1 MHCDLARILR
11 QANIIGEEHELA
23 IIEHVGSAGGT
34 VPGAIAAL
42 GIVPAFE
49 LTQHLAE
56 IFGLSV
62 VDINQCDYLP
72 LCQKLGLRELI
83 TRYHALPI
91 ESNDHTLFIALADPT
106 ITEAQEEFRFATNQQ
121 VEIRIGDERE
131 ITRCI
136 RAMYGKHRIDG
147 SANSKDITQDEL
159 ANLVQVSDDEYE
171 STEDISQDE
180 APVSRFI
187 HQVLLDAVR
196 KGASDIHFEPYEKTY
211 RIRIRCDGILI
222 QANSPASQLSR
233 RLSARLKILAKLDIA
248 ERRLP
253 QDGRIK
259 LKLNDTTAIDLRVST
274 LPTLWGEKIV
284 LRLLDSSSAVLNI
297 DTLGYSPQQK
307 ALYLD
312 ALRRPQG
319 MILMTGPTGSGK
331 TVSLYTG
338 LNILNTVERNIST
351 AEDPVEINLTGVNQ
365 VQVRPKIGFTF
376 AAALKSFLRQ
386 DPDIVMLGEIRDFE
400 TAEIAIK
407 AAQTGHL
414 VLSTLHTNSA
424 AETVVRLSNM
434 GVEPYNLASSLS
446 LIIAQRLARRLCPSC
461 KIPHELSPALK
472 DKYHISIG
480 TTIYQASSKGCA
492 DCNAGY
498 SGRIGIYE
506 VMPFDTKMQQA
517 ISHKASIPEIEML
530 AVQHGMQTLNQ
541 SGIEILKQGL
551 TSYQELQRV
560 LYL

>member
-1 MHCDLARILR
+1 MHTNLASILR
-11 QANIIGEEHELA
+11 QADIISEEHEQA
-23 IIEHVGSAGGT
+23 IVDRIESSGGS
-34 VPGAIAAL
+34 VPGAILAL
-42 GIVPAFE
+42 GILPSFE
-49 LTQHLAE
+49 LTQHIAE

-62 VDINQCDYLP
+62 IETNQYDYP
-72 LCQKLGLRELI
+72 QLCEQLGLRDLI
-83 TRYHALPI
+83 TRYNALPV
-91 ESNDHTLFIALADPT
+91 ESTNNTLFVALSDPT
-106 ITEAQEEFRFATNQQ
+106 VVEAEEEFRFATNQQ
-121 VEIRIGDERE
+121 VEILLCDERE
-131 ITRCI
+131 LTSCI
-136 RAMYGKHRIDG
+136 RRMYGKNRVDSRNAG
-147 SANSKDITQDEL
+147 KEITQDEL
-159 ANLVQVSDDEYE
+159 ADLVEISDDEFE
-171 STEDISQDE
+171 AAEDLSLDD

-196 KGASDIHFEPYEKTY
+196 KGASDIHFEPYEDTY
-211 RIRIRCDGILI
+211 RIRMRCDGILI
-222 QANSPASQLSR
+222 QANSPAPQLGR
-233 RLSARLKILAKLDIA
+233 RLAARLKILSKLDIA

-259 LKLNDTTAIDLRVST
+259 LRLSEKAAIDLRVST
-274 LPTLWGEKIV
+274 LPTLWGEKVV
-284 LRLLDSSSAVLNI
+284 LRLLDSSSANLNI
-297 DTLGYSPQQK
+297 DMLGYSEQQK
-307 ALYLD
+307 ALYLE

-338 LNILNTVERNIST
+338 LSILNTVERNIST
-351 AEDPVEINLTGVNQ
+351 AEDPVEINLAGINQ
-365 VQVRPKIGFTF
+365 VQVSPKIGFTF

-424 AETVVRLSNM
+424 AETVIRLGNM
-434 GVEPYNLASSLS
+434 GFEPYNLASSLS
-446 LIIAQRLARRLCPSC
+446 LIIAQRLARRLCSHCKQPHQLPSAVLE
-461 KIPHELSPALK
+461 KHLIPE
-472 DKYHISIG
+472 D
-480 TTIYQASSKGCA
+480 TTIYQASAEGCA

-506 VMPFDTKMQQA
+506 VMPFDADMQQA
-517 ISHKASIPEIEML
+517 ISHKASIVEIESL
-530 AVQHGMQTLNQ
+530 AVKNGMKTLSQ
-541 SGIEILKQGL
+541 SGIEILKQGI

>member
-386 DPDIVMLGEIRDFE
+386 DPDVVMLGEIRDFE

>member
-1 MHCDLARILR
+1 MHTNLASILR
-11 QANIIGEEHELA
+11 QADIISEEHERA
-23 IIEHVGSAGGT
+23 IVEYIESSGGS
-34 VPGAIAAL
+34 VPGAILAL
-42 GIVPAFE
+42 DILPSFE
-49 LTQHLAE
+49 LTQHIAE

-62 VDINQCDYLP
+62 IETNQYDYP
-72 LCQKLGLRELI
+72 QLCEQLGLRDLI
-83 TRYHALPI
+83 TRYNALPV
-91 ESNDHTLFIALADPT
+91 ESTNNTLFIALSDPT
-106 ITEAQEEFRFATNQQ
+106 VVEAEEEFRFATNQQ
-121 VEIRIGDERE
+121 VEILLCDERE
-131 ITRCI
+131 LTSCI
-136 RAMYGKHRIDG
+136 RRMYGKNRVESETG
-147 SANSKDITQDEL
+147 GKEITQDEL
-159 ANLVQVSDDEYE
+159 ANLVQISDDEFE
-171 STEDISQDE
+171 SVEDLSQDD

-196 KGASDIHFEPYEKTY
+196 KGASDIHFEPYEDTY
-211 RIRIRCDGILI
+211 RIRMRCDGILI
-222 QANSPASQLSR
+222 QANSPAPQLGR
-233 RLSARLKILAKLDIA
+233 RLAARLKILSKLDIA

-259 LKLNDTTAIDLRVST
+259 LRLSEKAAIDLRVST
-274 LPTLWGEKIV
+274 LPTLWGEKVV
-284 LRLLDSSSAVLNI
+284 LRLLDSSSANLNI
-297 DTLGYSPQQK
+297 DMLGYSAEQK
-307 ALYLD
+307 ALYLE

-338 LNILNTVERNIST
+338 LSILNTVERNIST
-351 AEDPVEINLTGVNQ
+351 AEDPVEINLAGINQ
-365 VQVRPKIGFTF
+365 VQVSPKIGFTF

-424 AETVVRLSNM
+424 AETVIRLGNM

-446 LIIAQRLARRLCPSC
+446 LIIAQRLARRLCSHCKQPHQLPSAVLE
-461 KIPHELSPALK
+461 KHLIPE
-472 DKYHISIG
+472 D
-480 TTIYQASSKGCA
+480 TTIYRASEEGCA

-506 VMPFDTKMQQA
+506 VMPFDADMQQA
-517 ISHKASIPEIEML
+517 ISHKASIVEIESL
-530 AVQHGMQTLNQ
+530 AVKNGMKTLGQ
-541 SGIEILKQGL
+541 SGIEILKQGV

>member
-1 MHCDLARILR
+1 MHTNLASILR
-11 QANIIGEEHELA
+11 QADIISEEHEQA
-23 IIEHVGSAGGT
+23 IVERIESSGGS
-34 VPGAIAAL
+34 VPGAILAL
-42 GIVPAFE
+42 DILPSFE
-49 LTQHLAE
+49 LTQHIAE

-62 VDINQCDYLP
+62 IETNQYDYTQ
-72 LCQKLGLRELI
+72 LCEQLGLRDLI
-83 TRYHALPI
+83 TRYNALPV
-91 ESNDHTLFIALADPT
+91 ESTNNTLFIALSDPT
-106 ITEAQEEFRFATNQQ
+106 VVEAEEEFRFATNQQ
-121 VEIRIGDERE
+121 VEILLCDERE
-131 ITRCI
+131 LTSCI
-136 RAMYGKHRIDG
+136 RRMYGKNRVDSRNAG
-147 SANSKDITQDEL
+147 KEITQDEL
-159 ANLVQVSDDEYE
+159 ADLVEISDDEFE
-171 STEDISQDE
+171 AAEDLSLDD

-196 KGASDIHFEPYEKTY
+196 KGASDIHFEPYEDTY
-211 RIRIRCDGILI
+211 RIRMRCDGILI
-222 QANSPASQLSR
+222 QANSPAPQLGR
-233 RLSARLKILAKLDIA
+233 RLAARLKILSKLDIA

-259 LKLNDTTAIDLRVST
+259 LRLSEKAAIDLRVST
-274 LPTLWGEKIV
+274 LPTLWGEKVV
-284 LRLLDSSSAVLNI
+284 LRLLDSSSANLNI
-297 DTLGYSPQQK
+297 DMLGYSAEQK
-307 ALYLD
+307 ALYLE

-338 LNILNTVERNIST
+338 LSILNTVERNIST
-351 AEDPVEINLTGVNQ
+351 AEDPVEINLAGINQ
-365 VQVRPKIGFTF
+365 VQVSPKIGFTF

-424 AETVVRLSNM
+424 AETVIRLGNM

-446 LIIAQRLARRLCPSC
+446 LIIAQRLARRLCSHCKQPHQLPSAVLE
-461 KIPHELSPALK
+461 KHLIPE
-472 DKYHISIG
+472 D
-480 TTIYQASSKGCA
+480 TTIYQASAEGCA

-506 VMPFDTKMQQA
+506 VMPFDADMQQA
-517 ISHKASIPEIEML
+517 ISYKASIVEIENL
-530 AVQHGMQTLNQ
+530 AVKNGMKTLSQ
-541 SGIEILKQGL
+541 SGIEILKQGI

>member
-1 MHCDLARILR
+1 MHTNLASILR
-11 QANIIGEEHELA
+11 QADIISEEHERA
-23 IIEHVGSAGGT
+23 IVEYIESSGGS
-34 VPGAIAAL
+34 VPGAILAL
-42 GIVPAFE
+42 DILPSFE
-49 LTQHLAE
+49 LTQHIAE

-62 VDINQCDYLP
+62 IETNQYNYP
-72 LCQKLGLRELI
+72 QLCEQLGLRDLI
-83 TRYHALPI
+83 TRYNALPV
-91 ESNDHTLFIALADPT
+91 ESTNNTLFVALSDPT
-106 ITEAQEEFRFATNQQ
+106 VVEAEEEFRFATNQQ
-121 VEIRIGDERE
+121 VEILLCDERE
-131 ITRCI
+131 LTSCI
-136 RAMYGKHRIDG
+136 RRMYGKNRVESETG
-147 SANSKDITQDEL
+147 GKEITQDEL
-159 ANLVQVSDDEYE
+159 ANLVQISDDEFE
-171 STEDISQDE
+171 SVEDLSQDD

-196 KGASDIHFEPYEKTY
+196 KGASDIHFEPYEDTY
-211 RIRIRCDGILI
+211 RIRMRCDGILI
-222 QANSPASQLSR
+222 QANSPAPQLGR
-233 RLSARLKILAKLDIA
+233 RLAARLKILSKLDIA

-259 LKLNDTTAIDLRVST
+259 LRLSEKAAIDLRVST
-274 LPTLWGEKIV
+274 LPTLWGEKVV
-284 LRLLDSSSAVLNI
+284 LRLLDSSSANLNI
-297 DTLGYSPQQK
+297 DMLGYSNEQK
-307 ALYLD
+307 ALYLE

-338 LNILNTVERNIST
+338 LSILNTVERNIST
-351 AEDPVEINLTGVNQ
+351 AEDPVEINLAGINQ
-365 VQVRPKIGFTF
+365 VQVSPKIGFTF

-424 AETVVRLSNM
+424 AETVIRLGNM

-446 LIIAQRLARRLCPSC
+446 LIIAQRLARRLCPHC
-461 KIPHELSPALK
+461 KQPHQLPSTVLEKHLIPE
-472 DKYHISIG
+472 D
-480 TTIYQASSKGCA
+480 TTIYQASAEGCA

-506 VMPFDTKMQQA
+506 VMPFDADMQQA
-517 ISHKASIPEIEML
+517 ISYKASIVEIESL
-530 AVQHGMQTLNQ
+530 AVKNGMKTLSQ
-541 SGIEILKQGL
+541 SGIEILKQGI